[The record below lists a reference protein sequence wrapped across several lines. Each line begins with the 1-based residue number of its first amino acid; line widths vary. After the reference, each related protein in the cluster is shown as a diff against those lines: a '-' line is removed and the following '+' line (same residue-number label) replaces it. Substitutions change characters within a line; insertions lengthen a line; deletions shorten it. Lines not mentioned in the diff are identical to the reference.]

1 MLAGCGSSGNT
12 SGAADTAPA
21 ESKTEAVEGTGTQAA
36 EESAPADTSSVNAT
50 GTVYDLGGLKL
61 PICDPGSVTLTYMG
75 NDTWC
80 AGVSYNDGTA
90 VQKKTVPAFILNGIR
105 TAVMW
110 KPFFRPGWHPWR
122 GCLTWW
128 KFHPLIPM

>member
-75 NDTWC
+75 NDT
-80 AGVSYNDGTA
+80 
-90 VQKKTVPAFILNGIR
+90 
-105 TAVMW
+105 
-110 KPFFRPGWHPWR
+110 
-122 GCLTWW
+122 
-128 KFHPLIPM
+128 